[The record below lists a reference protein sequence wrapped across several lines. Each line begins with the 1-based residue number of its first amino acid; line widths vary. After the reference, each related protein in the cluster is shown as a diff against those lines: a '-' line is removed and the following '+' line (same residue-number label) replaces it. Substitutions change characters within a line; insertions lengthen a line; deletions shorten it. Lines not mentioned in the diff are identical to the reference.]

1 MFVYGI
7 RVQNLFEVLS
17 KTLKLEYLTDAK
29 FSSSN
34 ATSQASCVLF
44 TLLAFSEELDLSYS

>member
-1 MFVYGI
+1 MPVY
-7 RVQNLFEVLS
+7 LFEVQG
-17 KTLKLEYLTDAK
+17 KRLKLEYLLADAK